1 MKSKILL
8 LTILFLT
15 IYSCK
20 NENKQDFDFG
30 DELDLSGFI
39 DNFSTK
45 SIEGFVS
52 DSLLTISTIPEAR
65 EDLEGMRTVVKIYD
79 GKQNAGITVPGF
91 GGLTL
96 DRKQSNLNVYFIE
109 TKVVETSNDTT
120 VYGIGYSVH
129 YLFSK
134 VKRGIDITNLAS
146 VAASAQL
153 QSNKTSVS
161 YSLQSFG
168 ITGKN
173 LGKFFKPEVNSNFD
187 VDGFGVIQSKIDG
200 IHNILTDS
208 LLSSKTKYT
217 PEKLHFLFP
226 EDLRN

>member
-1 MKSKILL
+1 MNTKTLL
-8 LTILFLT
+8 LAILFIV

-20 NENKQDFDFG
+20 NEEKQDFDFG
-30 DELDLSGFI
+30 DELELNSFI
-39 DNFSTK
+39 EKFSTK
-45 SIEGFVS
+45 SIESFAV
-52 DSLLTISTIPEAR
+52 DSLLTTSTTPKTRAE
-65 EDLEGMRTVVKIYD
+65 LEGMRTVVKIYD
-79 GKQNAGITVPGF
+79 GKQNAGIKVPGF

-96 DRKQSNLNVYFIE
+96 GRKQSNMNVYFVE
-109 TKVVETSNDTT
+109 TKIVETPTDTT
-120 VYGIGYSVH
+120 VYGIGYSIH

-161 YSLQSFG
+161 FSLQSFG
-168 ITGKN
+168 IVGKD

-200 IHNILTDS
+200 IHNVITDS
-208 LLSSKTKYT
+208 ILASRTKFT
-217 PEKLHFLFP
+217 PEKLYFISS

>member
-1 MKSKILL
+1 MKTKILL
-8 LTILFLT
+8 LAILFLAV
-15 IYSCK
+15 YSCK
-20 NENKQDFDFG
+20 EEQDFDFG
-30 DELDLSGFI
+30 DELELNSFI
-39 DNFSTK
+39 ETLSTK
-45 SIEGFVS
+45 GTEGFVA
-52 DSLLTISTIPEAR
+52 DSLFTVSTIPQTRA
-65 EDLEGMRTVVKIYD
+65 DLEGMRTVVKIYD
-79 GKQNAGITVPGF
+79 GKRNAGIKVPGF

-96 DRKQSNLNVYFIE
+96 DKRQSNMNVYFVE
-109 TKVVETSNDTT
+109 TKIVETPNDTT

-129 YLFSK
+129 YLFNK

-168 ITGKN
+168 ITGRD

-200 IHNILTDS
+200 IHNVITDS
-208 LLSSKTKYT
+208 ILSSKTKFT
-217 PEKLHFLFP
+217 PEKLYFISP
-226 EDLRN
+226 NDLRN